1 MYQAAIQ
8 AKGSIIDK
16 NNQDKEILIEVY
28 YGVFPSIEE
37 ATLFA
42 RQSRIGISKQK
53 NSIEICWNGNDAAPC
68 KLDPEDIYFLPFYDT
83 TDPSKK
89 DETINMDD
97 YTKEEFLHLLW
108 NYDDF
113 GGDEGL
119 MWLSARGYGS
129 RAIN

>member
-68 KLDPEDIYFLPFYDT
+68 ELDPEDIYFLPFYDT
-83 TDPSKK
+83 KDSTKK

-97 YTKEEFLHLLW
+97 CTF
-108 NYDDF
+108 
-113 GGDEGL
+113 
-119 MWLSARGYGS
+119 
-129 RAIN
+129 INLIYLYFYNGNSCRLNNL

>member
-68 KLDPEDIYFLPFYDT
+68 KLDPEDIYSSLFMILKIHL
-83 TDPSKK
+83 KK
-89 DETINMDD
+89 M
-97 YTKEEFLHLLW
+97 KQ
-108 NYDDF
+108 
-113 GGDEGL
+113 
-119 MWLSARGYGS
+119 
-129 RAIN
+129 